1 MSRAVYHA
9 QIVRGF
15 IEAGATRDAAL
26 AMTDAAFHASE
37 QAIETAH
44 RICGALPGNDAL
56 AAYGVAMQLVEVL
69 ARANAETAQNAI
81 KQRGRYSTADVSMS
95 ALQ

>member
-44 RICGALPGNDAL
+44 RICGALPGTDAFS
-56 AAYGVAMQLVEVL
+56 AYCVAMQLVEQL
-69 ARANAETAQNAI
+69 AQSNAQAAQDAI
-81 KQRGRYSTADVSMS
+81 RQSGRCSTADVVLS